1 MGDISMRGKG
11 RALKMQ
17 SGGSTTERRKKARE
31 NKIEKMFGPKTKR
44 PGLTIKPLI
53 PKPVKPMP
61 RDPKKV
67 PEFKSMPRDPKKV
80 PEFESMPRPRP
91 LPRDLRD
98 LEKYMM
104 KIPKRVTPAMKKDG
118 GEMKSLADKF
128 SKAITSMMGIPATKL
143 GVSAEQY
150 KKALEKA
157 KKMKPTGRLNMDDI
171 KKALGMMELGAA
183 KKTEPKIKGRL
194 GGPKTQPKIK
204 RTLRKLI

>member
-11 RALKMQ
+11 KALKMQ

-31 NKIEKMFGPKTKR
+31 DKPERVGPKTKR
-44 PGLTIKPLI
+44 PGPTIKPLI
-53 PKPVKPMP
+53 PNPVEPMP
-61 RDPKKV
+61 RDPKRV
-67 PEFKSMPRDPKKV
+67 PEFRP
-80 PEFESMPRPRP
+80 MPRPRP

-118 GEMKSLADKF
+118 GAMKSLADKF
-128 SKAITSMMGIPATKL
+128 SKAITSTMGIPATKL

-171 KKALGMMELGAA
+171 KKALGMFELSA